1 MLNFQLYYI
10 ISYNKYQIIIYMV
23 FANQEV
29 RIGKNCAWGLRV
41 VLKASSGTQ
50 ERGHGFSQYGP
61 TRPDLFPL
69 NLTESYPEE
78 SEWFWAV
85 ISARFSTTC
94 MNN

>member
-29 RIGKNCAWGLRV
+29 RIGKNCARGLRV

-50 ERGHGFSQYGP
+50 DRGHGFSQYGP

-69 NLTESYPEE
+69 NLTESFPEE

-85 ISARFSTTC
+85 ISATFSTTC
-94 MNN
+94 MKN